1 MTYEIIVNAHPLEK
15 RIALLENGKLTEL
28 LVEKK
33 DNQDI
38 VGNIYKGVIQDVLP
52 GMGAAFVN
60 IGISRTAFLHY
71 TDLGVNYIESSE
83 NSSKV
88 FFNRIR
94 KSSEI
99 DRVLRRN
106 QEIVVQITKSPI
118 NKKGA
123 RLSGQISIPGKF
135 LVYIP
140 YQKKVAVSRKFQ
152 SNAEKI
158 RVKKLAEE
166 IKEDDVGLIIRTA
179 ALNKTKEEFVSEY
192 NALKNTWRLMKKQ
205 IRYAKSPVCIYNENS
220 IINTL
225 IRDLFTDNV
234 TRLIVDDKKV
244 RDNLFA
250 EMSVIQP
257 SLASKIELYEEDSP
271 IFDAYGI
278 EREIESIFRS
288 RVNLPSG
295 GNIVIENTEALN
307 SIDINTGSFTGK
319 RNYEETITQTNIEAA
334 IEIAR
339 QIRLRDLSGMI
350 IIDFI
355 DMKHEKDRNK
365 VLDAL
370 KSEVKKDRAKT
381 KVYPFTNLGLVEMT
395 RKRTN
400 SNIVYVSS
408 QHCPYCHGVGRIL
421 SQDSVAM
428 KIYRWLIRAEYFISK
443 KNLIIKVH
451 PILYNYLNNKKSY
464 FSTIS
469 NKIDFQSD
477 YELSP
482 EDFRV
487 LDVKSGNDLTNKYK
501 A

>member
-15 RIALLENGKLTEL
+15 RVALLENGKLTEL

-38 VGNIYKGVIQDVLP
+38 VGNIYKGVVQDVLP
-52 GMGAAFVN
+52 GMGAAFIN

-71 TDLGVNYIESSE
+71 TDLGVNYIKSEE
-83 NSSKV
+83 NSEKV
-88 FFNRIR
+88 FFDRIR

-99 DRVLRRN
+99 DRVLHRN
-106 QEIVVQITKSPI
+106 QEIIVQVTKSPI

-123 RLSGQISIPGKF
+123 RLTGSISIPGKF

-140 YQKKVAVSRKFQ
+140 YQRKVAVSRKFQ
-152 SNAEKI
+152 NNAEKI
-158 RVKKLAEE
+158 RVKKIAEE
-166 IKEDDVGLIIRTA
+166 IKEEDVGLIIRTA
-179 ALNKTKEEFVSEY
+179 ALNKTKEEFISEY

-205 IRYAKSPVCIYNENS
+205 VQYAKPPVCIYNENS

-225 IRDLFTDNV
+225 VRDLFTDDV

-257 SLASKIELYEEDSP
+257 SLASKIELYKEDSP

-278 EREIESIFRS
+278 EREIESIFRA

-319 RNYEETITQTNIEAA
+319 RNYEETITQTNVEAA

-339 QIRLRDLSGMI
+339 QIRLRELSGMI

-355 DMKHEKDRNK
+355 DMKHERDRNK

-370 KSEVKKDRAKT
+370 KAETKKDRAKT

-443 KNLIIKVH
+443 KSLIIKVH
-451 PILYNYLNNKKSY
+451 PILYTYLNDKKSY
-464 FSTIS
+464 FSSIS
-469 NKIDFQSD
+469 NKIDLQSD
-477 YELSP
+477 YELTP

-487 LDVKSGNDLTNKYK
+487 IDAKSGSDLTNKYK

>member
-33 DNQDI
+33 DNQNI
-38 VGNIYKGVIQDVLP
+38 VGNIYKGVVQDVLP
-52 GMGAAFVN
+52 GMGAAFIN
-60 IGISRTAFLHY
+60 IGINRTAFLHY
-71 TDLGVNYIESSE
+71 TDLGVDYIKSGEE
-83 NSSKV
+83 SSKV
-88 FFNRIR
+88 FFNRIK

-99 DRVLRRN
+99 DRVLHRN
-106 QEIVVQITKSPI
+106 QEILVQVTKSPI

-123 RLSGQISIPGKF
+123 RLTGQISIPGKF

-140 YQKKVAVSRKFQ
+140 YQRKVAVSRKFQ
-152 SNAEKI
+152 SNSEKI
-158 RVKKLAEE
+158 RVKKIAEE
-166 IKEDDVGLIIRTA
+166 IKEEDVGLIIRTA
-179 ALNKTKEEFVSEY
+179 ALNKTKEEFIAEY

-205 IRYAKSPVCIYNENS
+205 VQYAKPPVCIYNENS

-225 IRDLFTDNV
+225 IRDLFTDDV

-250 EMSVIQP
+250 EMSIIQP
-257 SLASKIELYEEDSP
+257 SLASKIELYKEDSP

-295 GNIVIENTEALN
+295 GNIVIEKTEALN

-339 QIRLRDLSGMI
+339 QIRLRELSGMI

-355 DMKHEKDRNK
+355 DMKHERDRNK

-370 KSEVKKDRAKT
+370 KKETKKDRAKT
-381 KVYPFTNLGLVEMT
+381 KIYPFTNLGLVEMT

-400 SNIVYVSS
+400 SNMVYVSS
-408 QHCPYCHGVGRIL
+408 QQCPYCHGVGRIL

-428 KIYRWLIRAEYFISK
+428 KIYRWLIRAEYFISGK
-443 KNLIIKVH
+443 SLTIKVH
-451 PILYNYLNNKKSY
+451 PILYNYLSDKKSY
-464 FSTIS
+464 FSSIS

-477 YELSP
+477 YELTP
-482 EDFRV
+482 EDFKII
-487 LDVKSGNDLTNKYK
+487 DSKSGTDLTNKYK

>member
-38 VGNIYKGVIQDVLP
+38 VGNIYKGVVQDVLP
-52 GMGAAFVN
+52 GMGAAFIN
-60 IGISRTAFLHY
+60 IGINRTAFLHY
-71 TDLGVNYIESSE
+71 TDLGVNYIESE
-83 NSSKV
+83 EKSSKIY
-88 FFNRIR
+88 FERIR

-99 DRVLRRN
+99 DKVLHRN
-106 QEIVVQITKSPI
+106 QEIIVQITKSPI

-123 RLSGQISIPGKF
+123 RLGGQISIPGKF

-140 YQKKVAVSRKFQ
+140 YQKKVAVSRKFK

-158 RVKKLAEE
+158 RVKTIAEE
-166 IKEDDVGLIIRTA
+166 IKEEDVGLIIRTA
-179 ALNKTKEEFVSEY
+179 ALNKTKEEFISEY
-192 NALKNTWRLMKKQ
+192 NALKNTWRLMRKQ
-205 IRYAKSPVCIYNENS
+205 VQYAKAPVCIYNENS

-225 IRDLFTDNV
+225 TRDLFTDDV

-244 RDNLFA
+244 RDNLVA

-257 SLASKIELYEEDSP
+257 SLAKKIELYNEDSP

-319 RNYEETITQTNIEAA
+319 RNYQETITRTNIEAA

-355 DMKHEKDRNK
+355 DMKFEKDQNK
-365 VLDAL
+365 VLEAL
-370 KSEVKKDRAKT
+370 KSETKKDRAKT

-443 KNLIIKVH
+443 KSLIIKVH
-451 PILYNYLNNKKSY
+451 PILYNYLSDKNNY
-464 FSTIS
+464 FSSIS
-469 NKIDFQSD
+469 NKIDFQND
-477 YELSP
+477 YDLTP
-482 EDFRV
+482 EDFKII
-487 LDVKSGNDLTNKYK
+487 DAKSGSDLTNKYK